1 MEFTI
6 TARYGSLNIEIEGGD
21 REEMQDELLD
31 LAEFLEEN
39 NGDLEVF
46 RGTQPTEQSP
56 SSSTQTEATEWDEQP
71 QAENGEAL
79 FESISE
85 RTHIDVDVLGQL
97 FEVPDDEE
105 EVPFVK
111 LFQFDDGAE
120 VLGNHRNQ
128 RQAYG
133 SLLVLYLWQEC
144 RGIDEVE
151 LETLNNALSY
161 SDIDIERRDAMYQAF
176 SSDAQNWFDSNGST
190 ISLTTRGEHQAREVI
205 GELAEEFE

>member
-85 RTHIDVDVLGQL
+85 RTHIDVDVLG
-97 FEVPDDEE
+97 
-105 EVPFVK
+105 
-111 LFQFDDGAE
+111 
-120 VLGNHRNQ
+120 
-128 RQAYG
+128 
-133 SLLVLYLWQEC
+133 
-144 RGIDEVE
+144 
-151 LETLNNALSY
+151 
-161 SDIDIERRDAMYQAF
+161 
-176 SSDAQNWFDSNGST
+176 
-190 ISLTTRGEHQAREVI
+190 
-205 GELAEEFE
+205 